1 MSVLDVYAKTGD
13 DAQRVREAKRII
25 REIEEQGLMD
35 GLFQQAFDRIRMSK
49 EEEAIALIGKFLASR
64 PNVPNAWFLL
74 GWANRRL
81 GRYAEGRDAF
91 LKALEIGSPHADLL
105 NELAICLMELEELP
119 ESEKRLRQALALEP
133 ENTKVISNLGIVS
146 LKAGKPEE
154 ALGFF
159 RTVLEI
165 DPADP
170 VAARY
175 VKNISENS

>member
-1 MSVLDVYAKTGD
+1 MSHPLELEELLLELPLSVEPELEVEDEELPLSVEPELPELD
-13 DAQRVREAKRII
+13 E
-25 REIEEQGLMD
+25 
-35 GLFQQAFDRIRMSK
+35 
-49 EEEAIALIGKFLASR
+49 
-64 PNVPNAWFLL
+64 PP
-74 GWANRRL
+74 
-81 GRYAEGRDAF
+81 
-91 LKALEIGSPHADLL
+91 
-105 NELAICLMELEELP
+105 ELEELP

-175 VKNISENS
+175 IKNISENS